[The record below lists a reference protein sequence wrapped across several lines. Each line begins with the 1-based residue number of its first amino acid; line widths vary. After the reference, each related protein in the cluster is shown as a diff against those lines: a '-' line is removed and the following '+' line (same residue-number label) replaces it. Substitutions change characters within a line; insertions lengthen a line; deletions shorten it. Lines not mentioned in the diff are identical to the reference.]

1 MIKVKY
7 RVIRDNRDGDYM
19 VHHDTSL
26 TYWGSPQE
34 FSVSEL
40 KFRYRHYPWSNLLST
55 WEGYLKSRRFEVVE
69 FGTEQEVLDYLAD
82 LAFTE
87 ELLK

>member
-7 RVIRDNRDGDYM
+7 RVIRDNFCRDYI

-34 FSVSEL
+34 FIVSEL
-40 KFRYRHYPWSNLLST
+40 KFQFRDYPWSNLLNI
-55 WEGYLKSRRFEVVE
+55 WEGYIKNHRFEIVE
-69 FGTEQEVLDYLAD
+69 FDTEQEVLDYLAD